1 MVAAGAV
8 EQKETVGDGS
18 LAVALLAGS
27 LASCARDLLDDGFQ
41 RATVAAGFARAG
53 GVAADSVTEYARPVD
68 APDGP
73 AVTGVARAG
82 LASLFVEAE
91 PGVLDAVLE
100 TVRLLHGEV
109 SGAGGPGLGDV
120 EFEHVPGTAGT
131 VELIRGTVLDESPI
145 SETTPRSLEG
155 AGIAVIGGG
164 RKAGTGIEERVPQ
177 RHGGTPG
184 EGRTEVQLTTDDF
197 GDIDELRGEERE
209 QVDEQVDAVVRAGAN
224 VVFCNMGI
232 SDAARALL
240 RAEGVPAFRGLTAGR
255 ARLMARAT
263 GAGRVMHLADIDASD
278 LGRVGQFRVLT
289 DAEGDDWVRVE
300 DCPDGEVA
308 TLLLPDSVEASR
320 AELERD
326 LRAAIVTALDVL
338 QGEPVV
344 PGGGTIEVALAGAV
358 REAARG
364 VDDRTAL
371 VMDAYADA
379 LEELPGTLVRNA
391 GADPLT
397 VLPALR
403 AGGTERTFDV
413 AAGEARPVTA
423 DTPRHPASVVRGAV
437 GTATDLA
444 VRMTR
449 VDDVLAATEDD
460 EDVIEEPDFTPNVDD
475 E

>member
-1 MVAAGAV
+1 MESAFPEWVV
-8 EQKETVGDGS
+8 
-18 LAVALLAGS
+18 LAVVLLAGS
-27 LASCARDLLDDGFQ
+27 LASCAGDLLDDGFH

-53 GVAADSVTEYARPVD
+53 GVVADSVTEDARTAT
-68 APDGP
+68 APDDP
-73 AVTGVARAG
+73 AMTGVARAG

-91 PGVLDAVLE
+91 PGVLDAVLG
-100 TVRLLHGEV
+100 TIRLLHEAV
-109 SGAGGPGLGDV
+109 TGAGNLGLDDV
-120 EFEHVPGTAGT
+120 EFEHVPGTVGT
-131 VELIRGTVLDESPI
+131 VELIRGTVLDEPPI
-145 SETTPRSLEG
+145 SETTPRGLKD
-155 AGIAVIGGG
+155 AAIAIIGGG

-184 EGRTEVQLTTDDF
+184 EGRTEVQLETDDF
-197 GDIDELRGEERE
+197 EDIDELRGEERE
-209 QVDEQVDAVVRAGAN
+209 QVDEQVEAVVGAGAD

-255 ARLMARAT
+255 ARPMVRAT
-263 GAGRVMHLADIDASD
+263 GARRVMHLADIDASD

-338 QGEPVV
+338 QGKPIV

-364 VDDRTAL
+364 VGDRTAP

-379 LEELPGTLVRNA
+379 LEELPGTLIRNA
-391 GADPLT
+391 GADPLAA
-397 VLPALR
+397 LPALR

-413 AAGEARPVTA
+413 AAGEVRAVTD
-423 DTPRHPASVVRGAV
+423 DTPHHPVGVVRGTV

-444 VRMTR
+444 VRLTR
-449 VDDVLAATEDD
+449 VDGVLAAAEDD
-460 EDVIEEPDFTPNVDD
+460 EDIIEEPDFTPNVDD

>member
-1 MVAAGAV
+1 
-8 EQKETVGDGS
+8 
-18 LAVALLAGS
+18 
-27 LASCARDLLDDGFQ
+27 
-41 RATVAAGFARAG
+41 
-53 GVAADSVTEYARPVD
+53 
-68 APDGP
+68 
-73 AVTGVARAG
+73 
-82 LASLFVEAE
+82 
-91 PGVLDAVLE
+91 
-100 TVRLLHGEV
+100 
-109 SGAGGPGLGDV
+109 
-120 EFEHVPGTAGT
+120 
-131 VELIRGTVLDESPI
+131 
-145 SETTPRSLEG
+145 
-155 AGIAVIGGG
+155 
-164 RKAGTGIEERVPQ
+164 
-177 RHGGTPG
+177 
-184 EGRTEVQLTTDDF
+184 
-197 GDIDELRGEERE
+197 
-209 QVDEQVDAVVRAGAN
+209 
-224 VVFCNMGI
+224 
-232 SDAARALL
+232 
-240 RAEGVPAFRGLTAGR
+240 
-255 ARLMARAT
+255 
-263 GAGRVMHLADIDASD
+263 VMHLADIDASD
-278 LGRVGQFRVLT
+278 LGRVGRFRVLT

-300 DCPDGEVA
+300 DCPSGEVA

-344 PGGGTIEVALAGAV
+344 PGGGTIEVALASAV

-460 EDVIEEPDFTPNVDD
+460 EDVIEDPDFTPNVDD
-475 E
+475 G